1 MIWTILGCSIAVVAI
16 FCVAVAE
23 FLVGTP
29 FFEARRPFFAMGL
42 AICGAVLWF
51 WGRRRTEKKASENPE
66 DEADTHAFVL
76 ADLRYWGPM
85 LVILGLITLFIQ
97 TLHQKEPVTVQA
109 RVAPAQVTPPPPP
122 PEPASPAP
130 EPKRAPATFPVVK
143 LQGVIFKA
151 ENSTAIINGQSFAIG
166 DRIGDAVLKE
176 INRDGVILKIDEQV
190 KSILLD

>member
-51 WGRRRTEKKASENPE
+51 WGRRRTEKKAAEASEE
-66 DEADTHAFVL
+66 ETDTRVFVL

-85 LVILGLITLFIQ
+85 LVILGVITLFIQ

-109 RVAPAQVTPPPPP
+109 RVAPAPVVQPPPP
-122 PEPASPAP
+122 PEPVPQ
-130 EPKRAPATFPVVK
+130 PKKAPATFPVIK
-143 LQGVIFKA
+143 LQGVIWKA

-166 DRIGDAVLKE
+166 DRIGDAVLKM
-176 INRDGVILKIDEQV
+176 INRDGVVLGIDDQV
-190 KSILLD
+190 KSFLLD

>member
-29 FFEARRPFFAMGL
+29 FFEARRPYFAMGL
-42 AICGAVLWF
+42 AICGAILWF
-51 WGRRRTEKKASENPE
+51 WGRRRTEKKVEEASE
-66 DEADTHAFVL
+66 DEADVQVFVL

-85 LVILGLITLFIQ
+85 LVILGMITLFIQ

-109 RVAPAQVTPPPPP
+109 RVVPVQKEVPPPPV
-122 PEPASPAP
+122 PEPAPQ
-130 EPKRAPATFPVVK
+130 PKKAPATFPAIK
-143 LQGVIFKA
+143 LQGVILKA
-151 ENSTAIINGQSFAIG
+151 ENSMAIINGQSFAVG

-176 INRDGVILKIDEQV
+176 ISREGVILEIDSQV